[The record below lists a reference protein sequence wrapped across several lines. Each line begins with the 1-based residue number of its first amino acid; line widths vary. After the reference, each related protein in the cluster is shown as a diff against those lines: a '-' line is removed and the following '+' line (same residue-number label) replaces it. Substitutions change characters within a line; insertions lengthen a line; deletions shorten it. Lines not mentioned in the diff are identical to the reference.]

1 MMTLKFISLFF
12 ILTFIGCDIFNTRV
26 PEPPSEQSS
35 NYIQPTAPQIVITN
49 FKNAIE
55 DYNVDNYIKCFVDT
69 SFSDKHFEFV
79 HSLETGIDRSLFY
92 GWNLE
97 SEHHY
102 LINLGKP
109 PYGIAGLILTNERSI
124 NVTSDSVIY
133 NYDYSLTYPHGNP
146 NFPTSFS
153 GNLQFYLSVDRNR
166 TNWSIYKWLDFK
178 TGSAYTWS
186 YLKAVFIGG

>member
-1 MMTLKFISLFF
+1 MMTLKFIPFFF
-12 ILTFIGCDIFNTRV
+12 ILTFIGCDIFNTRI
-26 PEPPSEQSS
+26 PESPSGQSS
-35 NYIQPTAPQIVITN
+35 NYIQPTTPKIVITN
-49 FKNAIE
+49 FKNAIQ
-55 DYNVDNYIKCFVDT
+55 DYSVDNYIKCFVDT
-69 SFSDKHFEFV
+69 SFSDKHYEFV

-97 SEHHY
+97 SERQY

-124 NVTSDSVIY
+124 SVTSDSVIY
-133 NYDYSLTYPHGNP
+133 NYDYSLTYPHRNS

-166 TNWSIYKWLDFK
+166 NWSINKWLDIK